1 MPRITQYSARYKVK
15 DFCKWIEGE
24 RITRKATQ
32 TDFGD
37 IIGVSRLTYAKK
49 MSDGSLSLE
58 EAFKFIQFLQPSPE
72 LMNLIIKA

>member
-24 RITRKATQ
+24 RVTRKATQ
-32 TDFGD
+32 TDFGE

-72 LMNLIIKA
+72 LMSLIIKA